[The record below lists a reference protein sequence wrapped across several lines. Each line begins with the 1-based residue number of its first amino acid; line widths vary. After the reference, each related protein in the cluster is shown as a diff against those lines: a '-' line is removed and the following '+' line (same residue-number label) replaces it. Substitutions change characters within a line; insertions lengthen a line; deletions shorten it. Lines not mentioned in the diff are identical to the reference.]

1 MKTRYLITGGDGQLA
16 QAMLKLLQ
24 DRGCDVIS
32 KSRRELDI
40 TDLNSSRQAVA
51 LFKPDF
57 VINCAAFNDVDAAES
72 AWEKAY
78 MVNGMGVRHLS
89 LACSEN
95 DAILVHFSTDYVFD
109 GIKKEKYTIAD
120 RPNPISKYG
129 SSKLLGEKMI
139 MTHADKFFLI
149 RTSWVFG
156 SGKNSFVKKVT
167 EWSQNKKQLRMVTDQ
182 CSSPSYAVDL
192 ANASIDL
199 METGNYGLY
208 HITNDG
214 ECSRFDWAKYI
225 LDRLRWNGD
234 LIPAVSGDFNSAARR
249 PEYSALDNFPLK
261 ETIGYTLPSWQDATD
276 RFLEELL

>member
-1 MKTRYLITGGDGQLA
+1 MRYFITGADGQLA
-16 QAMLKLLQ
+16 RALRHLLTSK
-24 DRGCDVIS
+24 GCDVVS
-32 KSRRELDI
+32 KTRAELDI
-40 TDLNSSRQAVA
+40 TNLGLIRDAVRA
-51 LFKPDF
+51 VRPDF
-57 VINCAAFNDVDAAES
+57 VINCAAFNDVDGAES
-72 AWEKAY
+72 QWEKAY
-78 MVNGMGVRHLS
+78 MINGVGVKYLS
-89 LACSEN
+89 FACNEINST
-95 DAILVHFSTDYVFD
+95 LVHFSTDYVFD
-109 GIKKEKYTIAD
+109 GSKKEKYTIAD
-120 RPNPISKYG
+120 MPNPISKYG

-156 SGKNSFVKKVT
+156 SGKNSFVKKVMD
-167 EWSQNKKQLRMVTDQ
+167 WSQNKKQLSMVTDQ

-192 ANASIDL
+192 AKASVDL

-208 HITNDG
+208 HMTNDG
-214 ECSRFDWAKYI
+214 ECSRFEWAKYI
-225 LDRLRWNGD
+225 LDRLKWNGD